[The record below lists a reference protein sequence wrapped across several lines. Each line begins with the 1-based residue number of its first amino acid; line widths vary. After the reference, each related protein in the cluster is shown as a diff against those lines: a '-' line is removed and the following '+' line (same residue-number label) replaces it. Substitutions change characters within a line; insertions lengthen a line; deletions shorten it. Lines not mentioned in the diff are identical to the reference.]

1 MMPDPAIRPRTLA
14 PPPLV
19 YAVALYAAWWLEQRA
34 SLAFALEPVAH
45 YLGWGLIGLGLAGFA
60 WALAAIWGHRTTVNP
75 YKAASNLVTSGPFA
89 RSRNPIYVSD
99 WFVYVGVT
107 LLLGTAWAL
116 LLAPLVWAV
125 MRYGVIAHEEAHL
138 LAKFGDEYRGY
149 CSRVK
154 RWL

>member
-1 MMPDPAIRPRTLA
+1 MRDPAIRPRTLA

-19 YAVALYAAWWLEQRA
+19 YAVALYAAWWLEQRYA
-34 SLAFALEPVAH
+34 LGFDLSPLADVA
-45 YLGWGLIGLGLAGFA
+45 GWGLIGLGLAGFI

-75 YKAASNLVTSGPFA
+75 YRAASNLVTRGPFA

-99 WFVYVGVT
+99 WFVYAGMT
-107 LLLGTAWAL
+107 LLLGTGWAV
-116 LLAPLVWAV
+116 LLAPLVWVV
-125 MRYGVIAHEEAHL
+125 MRHGVIAHEEAHL
-138 LAKFGDEYRGY
+138 LAKFGDEYRNY